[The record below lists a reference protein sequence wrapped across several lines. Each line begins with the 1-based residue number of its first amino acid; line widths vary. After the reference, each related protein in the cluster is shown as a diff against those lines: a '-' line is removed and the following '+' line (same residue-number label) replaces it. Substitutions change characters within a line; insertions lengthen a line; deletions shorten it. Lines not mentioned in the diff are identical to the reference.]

1 VELVVVLVELVTVP
15 LVLWAMAGVAK
26 AKARRTSTN
35 FQRLFFITGN
45 LNALSPNFKGR
56 CEAIS

>member
-1 VELVVVLVELVTVP
+1 MELVVVLVELVTVP
-15 LVLWAMAGVAK
+15 LVLWAMAGVARTK
-26 AKARRTSTN
+26 AVRTTTN
-35 FQRLFFITGN
+35 FQRLFFISSI